1 MTLDIH
7 FGYDEEGNAVSIPLF
22 QTFFDAT
29 TGHGK
34 TVGMKTM
41 LWRFHQAHP
50 DWKILIIDS
59 KDIRDYADLKA
70 DIPICFVETTEPLD
84 LKNLLEPMVGC
95 YDPETEILTEDGWKN
110 YTELMMQDRFCTL
123 NPETNDIEFQFP
135 ERVFWF
141 HYKGKMYRAKSRQV
155 DLLVTPNHRL
165 FVAKRRSLIPGQRG
179 KFDFYTPKEIFG
191 KHIFYKKNGVWNCS
205 QMATFALPEV
215 ARSPSA
221 YRMSGSYPINRQIP
235 LDDWLKI
242 FGFWLAEGS
251 ASKIRVFHP
260 RKHYYYW
267 KYLVSWANKK
277 NPQLLLEITGLLR
290 KAGFSVQQNGYNIF
304 VQSKQLWAYL
314 KQFGKAW
321 EKFIPKEIKALGP
334 AHLRVLLEYYAKGDG
349 HFRDSGLLHACWT
362 TSPRLRDDLQEIALK
377 IGYSAT
383 YSKSNEKGDVLTING
398 KTVTARHDCWVISFN
413 YKQNL
418 PRFYAKRARREGYN
432 LIEEWQDYDG
442 SVWCVTVP
450 NGLVYVRR
458 NGTPVWSGNSSMMYY
473 LDQIIEESVYDTLGE
488 MQQSINKKIVGAESG
503 QIKIPAKTLGKLRVI
518 NHLLKKLVTLV
529 DRPEITS
536 ELELHPGFNVMPVAL
551 PGVPGRL
558 KRAFQSLIVRSV
570 CLKLTEPEFTK
581 VLVVLDEIHK
591 WCPQRWASICK
602 QPIGE
607 GVAEG
612 RGKEVFYWMADQA
625 LAKVDKEPLKP
636 VKVWIVGQQMSRHE
650 VKYAMETVND
660 MTELTVDKKD
670 IKKLAVGFFVV
681 VDGVRHTVTK
691 AYLQPYG
698 VSDELAM
705 AIATGKRDPLEAEP
719 LIHGFNFHV
728 KKEEDDLVYKEK
740 YEEEK
745 RLREE
750 TEKEFARQVERLS
763 DLKANEKIKDLET
776 RILKLGEGNKI
787 LVDEVEQLRLENKD
801 LESFKQVGED
811 ADNLREAF
819 LKFLRLDAVAK
830 APGFEPGPSEV
841 NVKAEQPTLTVET
854 LREPLTLVQGDLLG
868 RIAIVYAEG
877 QLPQD
882 KWFTVTDVTQAFIK
896 HGWKKDP
903 RTSVKLDQLCE
914 WGYFEKHFA
923 GRRPEY
929 RLKMKPEEAREKGL
943 LKVEEK

>member
-84 LKNLLEPMVGC
+84 LKNLLEPMVG
-95 YDPETEILTEDGWKN
+95 
-110 YTELMMQDRFCTL
+110 
-123 NPETNDIEFQFP
+123 
-135 ERVFWF
+135 
-141 HYKGKMYRAKSRQV
+141 
-155 DLLVTPNHRL
+155 
-165 FVAKRRSLIPGQRG
+165 
-179 KFDFYTPKEIFG
+179 
-191 KHIFYKKNGVWNCS
+191 
-205 QMATFALPEV
+205 
-215 ARSPSA
+215 
-221 YRMSGSYPINRQIP
+221 
-235 LDDWLKI
+235 
-242 FGFWLAEGS
+242 
-251 ASKIRVFHP
+251 
-260 RKHYYYW
+260 
-267 KYLVSWANKK
+267 
-277 NPQLLLEITGLLR
+277 
-290 KAGFSVQQNGYNIF
+290 
-304 VQSKQLWAYL
+304 
-314 KQFGKAW
+314 
-321 EKFIPKEIKALGP
+321 
-334 AHLRVLLEYYAKGDG
+334 
-349 HFRDSGLLHACWT
+349 
-362 TSPRLRDDLQEIALK
+362 
-377 IGYSAT
+377 
-383 YSKSNEKGDVLTING
+383 SN
-398 KTVTARHDCWVISFN
+398 
-413 YKQNL
+413 
-418 PRFYAKRARREGYN
+418 
-432 LIEEWQDYDG
+432 
-442 SVWCVTVP
+442 
-450 NGLVYVRR
+450 
-458 NGTPVWSGNSSMMYY
+458 MMYY

-551 PGVPGRL
+551 PGIPGRL
-558 KRAFQSLIVRSV
+558 KRAFQSLVVRSV

-660 MTELTVDKKD
+660 MTELTVNKKD

-698 VSDELAM
+698 VSDELAT

-787 LVDEVEQLRLENKD
+787 LVDEVEQLNFEVKD
-801 LESFKQVGED
+801 LRRFKQRGED
-811 ADNLREAF
+811 ADNLREAIM
-819 LKFLRLDAVAK
+819 KIVWPDGVPK
-830 APGFEPGPSEV
+830 APRIGTGPSEI

-854 LREPLTLVQGDLLG
+854 LRKPLELSQEDLLG

-877 QLPQD
+877 LLPDKTFSLRQLNMIMEQRFGRKEAYPNFG
-882 KWFTVTDVTQAFIK
+882 KPLTQFVA
-896 HGWKKDP
+896 
-903 RTSVKLDQLCE
+903 
-914 WGYFEKHFA
+914 WGYFEKVKA
-923 GRRPEY
+923 GNRWDCRV
-929 RLKMKPEEAREKGL
+929 KMSPGTAREKGL
-943 LKVEEK
+943 LKVKGVK